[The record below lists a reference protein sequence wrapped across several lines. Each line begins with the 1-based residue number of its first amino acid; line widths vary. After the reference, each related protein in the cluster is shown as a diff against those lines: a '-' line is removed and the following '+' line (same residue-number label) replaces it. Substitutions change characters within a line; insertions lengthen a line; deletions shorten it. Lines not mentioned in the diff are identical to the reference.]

1 MTEAAAE
8 AIEED
13 GDEVDVLIEGDSEL
27 WLLLESKP
35 KNYEELTLVI

>member
-13 GDEVDVLIEGDSEL
+13 GDEVDVLIEGYDSL

-35 KNYEELTLVI
+35 KNYEELTFW